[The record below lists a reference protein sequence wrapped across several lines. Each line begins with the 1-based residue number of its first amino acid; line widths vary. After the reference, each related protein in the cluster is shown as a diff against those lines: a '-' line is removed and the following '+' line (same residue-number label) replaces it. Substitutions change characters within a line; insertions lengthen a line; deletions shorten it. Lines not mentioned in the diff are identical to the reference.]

1 MKDPIPGGSLQYVL
15 LPQKFGRHQTAVTEF
30 TVLSVEI
37 WSSGIVVNMQLPP
50 ANGAHPPQPRIAVQD
65 HFGTEYSLESSAS
78 IGSRHL
84 QVFTPS
90 VPAGTRSL
98 TITST
103 DDDGAR
109 LVVALAVPAGNFRGG
124 RLKVGH
130 IQLTGLPD
138 LRSRPEPGQRG
149 AQQGP
154 DLTEHREAG

>member
-1 MKDPIPGGSLQYVL
+1 MKDPIPGGSLHYVL

-37 WSSGIVVNMQLPP
+37 WSTGIVVNMQLPP
-50 ANGAHPPQPRIAVQD
+50 ANGSQPPQPRIAVQD

-90 VPAGTRSL
+90 VPTGTRSL
-98 TITST
+98 TITSR

-109 LVVALAVPAGNFRGG
+109 FVVALAVPAGNFRGG

-130 IQLTGLPD
+130 IHLAGLPN
-138 LRSRPEPGQRG
+138 LPSPEPGQRDM
-149 AQQGP
+149 QQGP